1 MRKMT
6 FTENFKI
13 KAAAPFNFDLTAQIF
28 SSGDKQIRSY
38 ANGQFTQV
46 LKLNGKLTMVKLAST
61 GTVEQPKITAEL
73 KSTSP
78 ITLQDKQKAEEAVKF
93 IFNLDFDLCSFYS
106 EVKNDCTM
114 TQIAQQLYGLKNP
127 TTPTVFEALVDS
139 IVEQQISIKVAHALE
154 ERLVKKFGENLS
166 LNGETYYAYPTPQN
180 IASASI
186 EEIRNCGLSQRKA
199 EYIQGTAQLIVD
211 GKLDLEHLKTHQN
224 PEEIIS
230 ELDAVRGIGVWT
242 AELTMLRGMQKLD
255 ALPADDLG
263 VRRVI
268 SRYYCGGKLI
278 KTAEAREIAKSWGK
292 WKGLAAFYLI
302 VAEVKD
308 ITVSKLSC

>member
-1 MRKMT
+1 MRKMA
-6 FTENFKI
+6 FTKTFKI
-13 KAAAPFNFDLTAQIF
+13 EAVAPFNFDLTAQIF
-28 SSGDKQIRSY
+28 QGGDKQIRSY
-38 ANGQFTQV
+38 SNGQFTQV
-46 LKLNGKLTMVKLAST
+46 IKLNGKLTMVKLAST
-61 GTVEQPKITAEL
+61 GTIEQSKITVEL
-73 KSTSP
+73 KSNSP

-106 EVKNDCTM
+106 EVKNDCMM
-114 TQIAQQLYGLKNP
+114 TKIAERLYGLKNP

-139 IVEQQISIKVAHALE
+139 IVEQQISIKVAHTLE
-154 ERLVKKFGENLS
+154 GRLVKKFGETLA
-166 LNGETYYAYPTPQN
+166 LNGETYFAYPTPQN

-199 EYIQGTAQLIVD
+199 EYIQEVAKLIVD

-268 SRYYCGGKLI
+268 SRYFCGGKPI
-278 KTAEAREIAKSWGK
+278 RSAEAREIAKSWGR

-302 VAEVKD
+302 IAEVKD
-308 ITVSKLSC
+308 IKV